1 MKLKTSLFLA
11 TGLAVLVVLGFS
23 EWISYLQMAA
33 FLRDHAALMETETNH
48 AALVV
53 NLRHGR
59 EMLFTHLG
67 LLHMLHAGVTILA
80 LVIVLN
86 TLCNRIVLAP
96 LQDLLRHINY
106 MGRGAW
112 KEAIAVHRKD
122 EIGQLTQAFNELG
135 EQLTLT
141 VQQFASA
148 SKLAAMALLGQ
159 ALVKRVMEARD
170 SLRATQRLLGKTRKH
185 HEAVPEQVLT
195 SLETA
200 IKALED
206 IPARFDEEFDREF
219 ELHSAPTASKPNSCP
234 RDQVST

>member
-23 EWISYLQMAA
+23 EWLSYLQMAA
-33 FLRDHAALMETETNH
+33 FLRDHAALMEAEMNH
-48 AALVV
+48 ADLAA

-59 EMLFTHLG
+59 EMLFTRLA
-67 LLHMLHAGVTILA
+67 LLHMLHAGVTVLA

-106 MGRGAW
+106 MRHGAW
-112 KEAIAVHRKD
+112 KASIAVRRKD

-135 EQLTLT
+135 EELTLT

-170 SLRATQRLLGKTRKH
+170 SLRASERLLGAARNH
-185 HEAVPEQVLT
+185 HEAVPEQALT
-195 SLETA
+195 SLEAA
-200 IKALED
+200 IKTLED
-206 IPARFDEEFDREF
+206 IPLRFDEDFNRQF
-219 ELHSAPTASKPNSCP
+219 GLHAASPAPKSSRMPQ
-234 RDQVST
+234 D